1 MAMRKHAAAA
11 LDGRAN
17 FIRIARKWARIA
29 VSPCK
34 SNLGLGIQIH
44 AEARRREDVDNR
56 PARNRTK
63 TPRSPRS
70 PRLRAS
76 APPR

>member
-29 VSPCK
+29 ASPWK

-44 AEARRREDVDNR
+44 AEARRREEGSLSGRGHPSQILRV
-56 PARNRTK
+56 
-63 TPRSPRS
+63 
-70 PRLRAS
+70 LRAS
-76 APPR
+76 A

>member
-29 VSPCK
+29 ASPWK
-34 SNLGLGIQIH
+34 SNLGLRVYGC
-44 AEARRREDVDNR
+44 AEAQRAQRSLEELLAAGAYFEWLRRVE
-56 PARNRTK
+56 
-63 TPRSPRS
+63 
-70 PRLRAS
+70 
-76 APPR
+76 